1 MFSYGNDYYQ
11 FLNEWARVLLTA
23 SSAKVIYYIGSC
35 VWMPADDFSTR
46 PVPNFIV
53 RTVNPMWRLSDTAFT
68 GEARHDFIDQVDPV
82 ALREFYARW
91 CHFGW
96 TPLPVSEAGD
106 HDRLTTDTPGEYVRI
121 IEVPAGTEWGGPQF
135 LDRIPNGVSVKR
147 IQQTTLQ
154 RYNEKVGQL
163 DTAMS
168 YEDPGDEST
177 IAKRW

>member
-1 MFSYGNDYYQ
+1 MFSFGNDYYQ

-23 SSAKVIYYIGSC
+23 STAKVVYYIGSC

-53 RTVNPMWRLSDTAFT
+53 RTTNPSWQSSKNALT
-68 GEARHDFIDQVDPV
+68 GEARHDFVEQTNPT
-82 ALREFYARW
+82 ALKEFYERW
-91 CHFGW
+91 NVFGW
-96 TPLPVSEAGD
+96 TPVPASEAGGL
-106 HDRLTTDTPGEYVRI
+106 DRLATDTPDEYVRI
-121 IEVPAGTEWGGPQF
+121 IEVPAGLEWGGPQF

-147 IQQTTLQ
+147 IQQTMLQ

-163 DTAMS
+163 GISMS
-168 YEDPGDEST
+168 YENPDDESA